1 MIRNLLSI
9 SFFFISVATLSQRPF
24 AENVWSSMLVNYK
37 DAKWGVTADVGYRS
51 CNQFV
56 QNPRTALFRLTT
68 DRVIIKD
75 HRIGLGYAY
84 FEHYNTTSSYENR
97 WFVQYS
103 KGFEIK
109 NSRLIVRLRNEL
121 RTYNNRNTTNRTR
134 IQLTWIKK
142 LSETF
147 RSQFSTELFY
157 TPGQSSLFE
166 QRYTLGLNSSIT
178 NHLKLTGF
186 YTLQIQSSINYL
198 QHIIG
203 IQAQLVFQKEQD

>member
-1 MIRNLLSI
+1 MIRTLLVI
-9 SFFFISVATLSQRPF
+9 SFFFNSIATFSQRPF

-37 DAKWGVTADVGYRS
+37 VAKWGVTSDVGYRS
-51 CNQFV
+51 CDQFV
-56 QNPRTALFRLTT
+56 QNPRTALFRLTI
-68 DRVIIKD
+68 DRAIKKD

-84 FEHYNTTSSYENR
+84 FEHYNTISSYENR

-103 KGFEIK
+103 TNFEIK
-109 NSRLIVRLRNEL
+109 KSRLNVRLRNEL
-121 RTYNNRNTTNRTR
+121 RTYNNRNTANRTR

-147 RSQFSTELFY
+147 KSQFSTELFY

-178 NHLKLTGF
+178 NHLKLTAF
-186 YTLQIQSSINYL
+186 YTLQLQSSIDYS

-203 IQAQLVFQKEQD
+203 IQAQLEFQKQQD